1 MQILIS
7 GGANSGKSSLAEQL
21 AVAQSFHPRYY
32 FATMQ
37 VWDAECARRIERH
50 RQQRAG
56 KDFQTVEVPANLLET
71 ISTLPQGGC
80 GLLECVSNLLSNEQ
94 FGGSQED
101 PVTAILDGMAA
112 LQKKLDTVVI
122 VTNEVFTDRVPND
135 IAMQVVGVGFII
147 GVIQDSVETALNS
160 SSDLLLSASAEFRQ
174 WRKEG
179 KEIRF

>member
-7 GGANSGKSSLAEQL
+7 GGANSGKSSLAEQF
-21 AVAQSFHPRYY
+21 AVAQSFQPRYY

-56 KDFQTVEVPANLLET
+56 KGFQTVEVPTNLLET
-71 ISTLPQGGC
+71 VSTLPQGGC

-112 LQKKLDTVVI
+112 LQKKLDA
-122 VTNEVFTDRVPND
+122 F
-135 IAMQVVGVGFII
+135 
-147 GVIQDSVETALNS
+147 
-160 SSDLLLSASAEFRQ
+160 
-174 WRKEG
+174 
-179 KEIRF
+179 

>member
-1 MQILIS
+1 MAGSAAARLDFSWISALVFSILPRSCTAICGAVPQVSEEEKQRMQILIS

-56 KDFQTVEVPANLLET
+56 KGFQTVEVPTNLLET

-80 GLLECVSNLLSNEQ
+80 GLLECVSNLLSN
-94 FGGSQED
+94 
-101 PVTAILDGMAA
+101 
-112 LQKKLDTVVI
+112 
-122 VTNEVFTDRVPND
+122 
-135 IAMQVVGVGFII
+135 
-147 GVIQDSVETALNS
+147 
-160 SSDLLLSASAEFRQ
+160 
-174 WRKEG
+174 
-179 KEIRF
+179 

>member
-56 KDFQTVEVPANLLET
+56 KGFQTVEVPTNLLEMV
-71 ISTLPQGGC
+71 STLPQGGC

-112 LQKKLDTVVI
+112 LQKKAGCCRDCH
-122 VTNEVFTDRVPND
+122 
-135 IAMQVVGVGFII
+135 
-147 GVIQDSVETALNS
+147 
-160 SSDLLLSASAEFRQ
+160 
-174 WRKEG
+174 
-179 KEIRF
+179 